1 MSVNTKTA
9 SFARRNAELESNQGG
24 KPPRGDVSIA
34 VWYCTMGAKPARRV
48 PTFVFR
54 ADRAADV
61 MALSQH
67 LNAIGNRAPQ
77 SIFFKD
83 SSERANSVIY
93 GAVPSAGDFTLF
105 PPWARLIGNP
115 LKVKHHSL
123 NTVRGGGGSITY
135 THDRTE

>member
-34 VWYCTMGAKPARRV
+34 VWYCTMEAKPARRV

-61 MALSQH
+61 MALSQ
-67 LNAIGNRAPQ
+67 NTIGNRAPQ

-93 GAVPSAGDFTLF
+93 GAVPSAGDFTF
-105 PPWARLIGNP
+105 TLIFADASFIN
-115 LKVKHHSL
+115 VTDQSFSEIHF
-123 NTVRGGGGSITY
+123 
-135 THDRTE
+135 